1 MANIV
6 LKYALNAKGI
16 LSIENE
22 EVSIE
27 NSDTGEMIRLCD
39 LLKDFADKTIK
50 LSITY
55 DEDYE

>member
-22 EVSIE
+22 DIAIE

-50 LSITY
+50 LSVTY